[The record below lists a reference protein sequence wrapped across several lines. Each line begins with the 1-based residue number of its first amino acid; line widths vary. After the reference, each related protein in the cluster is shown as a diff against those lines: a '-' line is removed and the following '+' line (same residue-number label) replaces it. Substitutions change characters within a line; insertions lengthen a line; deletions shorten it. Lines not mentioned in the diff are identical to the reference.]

1 MRNILI
7 ILLLSFATMMMAKDN
22 IVLSPNGQ
30 LKTIVRCEGGKLK
43 YEVLLNDKQIVKSS
57 ALGLH
62 TNLTDFTRLLEVVD
76 VKMATVEKK
85 GKMLRT
91 KQSAIDYHAN
101 SMTLTCQNADSMRM
115 QVVFQVSDNDVAYR
129 YLIPKQK
136 VSKWREAFSGTGT
149 FKRMMITG
157 EASAFR
163 FPDNTTTFLCPQIGP
178 DTGWENSKP
187 SYEEE
192 YLPDAPINSVSKYG
206 KGYTF
211 PCLFHVGDCW
221 ALVSETG
228 VGSNYCGSHLSDY
241 SPDKG
246 YRIAFPDAGEN
257 GGFGSSY
264 AAISLPGATPWRTI
278 TIGES
283 LKPIVE
289 STIAYDLVDP
299 LYEPSTD
306 YKPGRY
312 TWSWLIW
319 QDNSVNY
326 DDQVKFIDLA
336 AAMGY
341 EYCLVDGCWDVQIGR
356 DRMVDL
362 SKYAQSKGVSLLL
375 WYNSNGIANDAPQT
389 PRDCMNTAVARE
401 KEMRWLQQIGVKGI
415 KVDFFGGDKQET
427 MRLYEDIL
435 SDANRYGLQVIFHGW
450 TLPRGW
456 ERMYP
461 NFVASE
467 AVLASENVYFS
478 SYHADREGFQLTLH
492 PFIRNSV
499 ASMDWGG
506 VIMNRYMSKDNK
518 KRHPRK
524 TSDIFEMASGIT
536 NQSSVNCVAIQPN
549 NLEELPAFELEFL
562 RQLPT
567 TWDETRFLDGYPG
580 KFIIMAR
587 KHGNDWY
594 VAGLNGTD
602 QPMTVDL
609 NLSNIFALQ
618 SVHQLYMDKP
628 KGKSEIVPSS
638 EKKEVKL
645 DKRRHLKV
653 TLQPMGGIIVK

>member
-157 EASAFR
+157 EVSAFR

-246 YRIAFPDAGEN
+246 YRIAF
-257 GGFGSSY
+257 
-264 AAISLPGATPWRTI
+264 
-278 TIGES
+278 
-283 LKPIVE
+283 
-289 STIAYDLVDP
+289 
-299 LYEPSTD
+299 
-306 YKPGRY
+306 
-312 TWSWLIW
+312 
-319 QDNSVNY
+319 
-326 DDQVKFIDLA
+326 
-336 AAMGY
+336 
-341 EYCLVDGCWDVQIGR
+341 
-356 DRMVDL
+356 
-362 SKYAQSKGVSLLL
+362 
-375 WYNSNGIANDAPQT
+375 
-389 PRDCMNTAVARE
+389 
-401 KEMRWLQQIGVKGI
+401 
-415 KVDFFGGDKQET
+415 
-427 MRLYEDIL
+427 
-435 SDANRYGLQVIFHGW
+435 
-450 TLPRGW
+450 
-456 ERMYP
+456 
-461 NFVASE
+461 
-467 AVLASENVYFS
+467 
-478 SYHADREGFQLTLH
+478 
-492 PFIRNSV
+492 
-499 ASMDWGG
+499 
-506 VIMNRYMSKDNK
+506 
-518 KRHPRK
+518 
-524 TSDIFEMASGIT
+524 
-536 NQSSVNCVAIQPN
+536 
-549 NLEELPAFELEFL
+549 
-562 RQLPT
+562 
-567 TWDETRFLDGYPG
+567 
-580 KFIIMAR
+580 
-587 KHGNDWY
+587 
-594 VAGLNGTD
+594 
-602 QPMTVDL
+602 
-609 NLSNIFALQ
+609 
-618 SVHQLYMDKP
+618 
-628 KGKSEIVPSS
+628 
-638 EKKEVKL
+638 
-645 DKRRHLKV
+645 
-653 TLQPMGGIIVK
+653 

>member
-22 IVLSPNGQ
+22 VVLSPNGQ

-76 VKMATVEKK
+76 VKMASVEKK

-91 KQSAIDYHAN
+91 KQSTIDYHAN

-257 GGFGSSY
+257 GGFGSPY

-336 AAMGY
+336 AEMGY

-401 KEMRWLQQIGVKGI
+401 KEMRWLQEIGVKGI

-435 SDANRYGLQVIFHGW
+435 SDANRYGLQVIFHGC

-467 AVLASENVYFS
+467 AVLASENVYFT

-506 VIMNRYMSKDNK
+506 VIMNRYMSKDNT

-524 TSDIFEMASGIT
+524 TSDVFEMASGIS

-567 TWDETRFLDGYPG
+567 TWEETRFLDGYPG
-580 KFIIMAR
+580 KYIIMAR
-587 KHGNDWY
+587 KHGNDWF

-602 QPMTVDL
+602 HPMTVEL
-609 NLSNIFALQ
+609 NLSNIFTPQ

-645 DKRRHLKV
+645 DKRGHLKV
-653 TLQPMGGIIVK
+653 TLQPLGGVIVK